1 MGVVGSINDAADTC
15 LSDCFISLSIY
26 PPVMFSCILSWK
38 RTESLQPWKQMGG

>member
-26 PPVMFSCILSWK
+26 PPPHNVLMYPQL
-38 RTESLQPWKQMGG
+38 EED